1 MTDCKSQ
8 ILYTIP
14 ENNCCSLAYANVV
27 LFSSSHFDKK
37 SSSLLVSSEE
47 SILNKLTKIL
57 MKSYPNIEYESWD
70 NFLIIKGNIYEI
82 ITNMNLDQIIN
93 LDLYPSDCDRLTIL
107 KTFFLTNG
115 RFYYNQDNNKNSK
128 GYNLE
133 FIFRDEQSCDL
144 VVKLLNEFDFSLRK
158 TRRQNV
164 YVLYTMNSAII
175 CDLLVRIG
183 ASYTALDV
191 QNNLAM
197 REMRNNANRQNNC
210 FESNLD
216 KTIMAST
223 EQLEA
228 INYILD
234 HYTLEYLSEN
244 LRDVALA
251 RLANPDVSL
260 HDLRTIL
267 NNEISRAGIKY
278 RLDKIIDIYHKLKGE
293 N

>member
-1 MTDCKSQ
+1 MTDCKAQ

-27 LFSSSHFDKK
+27 LFSASEIDYAHNRI
-37 SSSLLVSSEE
+37 LVSTEE
-47 SILNKLTKIL
+47 SINAKLVKIL
-57 MKSYPNIEYESWD
+57 MKFYPNIECVSWD
-70 NFLIIKGNIYEI
+70 NFLIINGNIHELL
-82 ITNMNLDQIIN
+82 TSMNLDTSIN
-93 LDLYPSDCDRLTIL
+93 LDLYPNDCDRLTLL

-115 RFYYNQDNNKNSK
+115 RFYYNQDSNKNSK

-133 FIFRDEQSCDL
+133 FILKDEATADILCT
-144 VVKLLNEFDFSLRK
+144 LLSDNGFSLRK
-158 TRRQNV
+158 NKRQANYVV
-164 YVLYTMNSAII
+164 YTKNSTTI

-216 KTIMAST
+216 KTITASG
-223 EQLEA
+223 EQLVA
-228 INYILD
+228 INYIVD
-234 HYTLEYLSEN
+234 NFGLEYLSEN
-244 LRDVALA
+244 LREVALA
-251 RLANPDVSL
+251 RIANPDVSL
-260 HDLRTIL
+260 QDLRTIL
-267 NNEISRAGIKY
+267 NNQISRAGIKY
-278 RLDKIIDIYHKLKGE
+278 RLDKIIEIYKKLKGE

>member
-37 SSSLLVSSEE
+37 SNSLLVSSEA
-47 SILNKLTKIL
+47 SILSKLMKIL
-57 MKSYPNIEYESWD
+57 SKSYPNIEFESWD
-70 NFLIIKGNIYEI
+70 NFLIIRGNIYDI
-82 ITNMNLDQIIN
+82 ISSMSLDQNIN
-93 LDLYPSDCDRLTIL
+93 LDLYPNDCDRLTIL

-115 RFYYNQDNNKNSK
+115 RFYYNQDNNKNST

-133 FIFRDEQSCDL
+133 FIFREESTCDL
-144 VVKLLNEFDFSLRK
+144 VSNILLDNNFTLRK
-158 TRRQNV
+158 TKRQNV
-164 YVLYTMNSAII
+164 FVLYTKNSATI

-197 REMRNNANRQNNC
+197 REIRNNANRQNNC

-216 KTIMAST
+216 KTISAST

-234 HYTLEYLSEN
+234 HYSLEYLSEN
-244 LRDVALA
+244 LKEVALA

-260 HDLRTIL
+260 QDLKTIM

-278 RLDKIIDIYHKLKGE
+278 RLDKIIEIYRKLKGG

>member
-8 ILYTIP
+8 ILHTIP
-14 ENNCCSLAYANVV
+14 ENNCCSLAYANVL
-27 LFSSSHFDKK
+27 LFSSSHFDRK

-47 SILNKLTKIL
+47 PILTKLTKIL
-57 MKSYPNIEYESWD
+57 LKSYPNIECESWD
-70 NFLIIKGNIYEI
+70 NFLIIKGNIFEI

-93 LDLYPSDCDRLTIL
+93 LDLYPNECDRLTIL

-144 VVKLLNEFDFSLRK
+144 VSSLLSEFDFTLRK
-158 TRRQNV
+158 TKRQNV
-164 YVLYTMNSAII
+164 YVLYTKNSAVI

-197 REMRNNANRQNNC
+197 REIRNNANRQNNC

-234 HYTLEYLSEN
+234 HYSLEYLSEN

-260 HDLRTIL
+260 QDLRTIL

-278 RLDKIIDIYHKLKGE
+278 RLDKIIEIYHKLKGD